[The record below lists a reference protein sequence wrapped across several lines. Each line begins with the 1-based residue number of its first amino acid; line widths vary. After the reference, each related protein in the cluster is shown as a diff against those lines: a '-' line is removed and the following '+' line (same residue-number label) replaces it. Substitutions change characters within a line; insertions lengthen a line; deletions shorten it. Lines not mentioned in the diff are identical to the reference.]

1 MGEGSDRQLDDGA
14 GQIARSLLPAGAS
27 VGPYI
32 VVRLLKSAEAG
43 PIYLARAGEV
53 PGGDGGHPAEGTAPV
68 VHLIE
73 RPAGGHDGVRPLLA
87 LGLHHPGLLAP
98 RAIVSQGGHDYLVV
112 EAVEEVEPAEA
123 RPPLDAAGALA
134 AGVELADI
142 LTYLHQT
149 GVAHLRV
156 SPATVVVQGG
166 RAWLAGVEEAQLFHP
181 LDPQARPLFA
191 RDANFLARTL
201 GVLAGVTDSDVAA
214 NRADPAAAA
223 LATIVERGA
232 ANEFSAASEVGI
244 ACSAAL
250 PRQEPSGVTVAPA
263 SATGRLMF
271 SVAIATSVGRQRAEN
286 QDAAASAMID
296 VRDDVDGG
304 ARATVP
310 AVVFLVADGMGG
322 EERGELASRITS
334 RTVVAETLRHLA
346 LPVLQTPVE
355 AALAG
360 LAGADAVSPRPV
372 DALLSA
378 ARTANT
384 HVRKL
389 GAILGKA
396 TGTTLTAI
404 AAIGARAALIHVGD
418 SRAYLLRHGELTQL
432 TEDHTILARLKAIDH
447 PLLHDPDFAVPR
459 NYLYRSVG
467 QEDDPEFDAIELP
480 LAPGDRFLL
489 CSDGLWDEV
498 DDATLLTVL
507 ADGGTP
513 QECADA
519 LVAAA
524 DAGGGHDNSTAV
536 VIFVADSGPAATDAP
551 GEGSGTDA

>member
-1 MGEGSDRQLDDGA
+1 
-14 GQIARSLLPAGAS
+14 
-27 VGPYI
+27 VGP
-32 VVRLLKSAEAG
+32 V
-43 PIYLARAGEV
+43 YLARAAEAPV
-53 PGGDGGHPAEGTAPV
+53 GDGGNRAEGVAPV
-68 VHLIE
+68 VHLVE
-73 RPAGGHDGVRPLLA
+73 RPAGGHDGIRPLLA

-98 RAIVSQGGHDYLVV
+98 CAVISQGERDYLVV

-123 RPPLDAAGALA
+123 RPPLDGAGALA
-134 AGVELADI
+134 AGVELADV
-142 LTYLHQT
+142 LTYLHQA

-156 SPATVVVQGG
+156 SPATVVVQSGHA
-166 RAWLAGVEEAQLFHP
+166 RLAGVEEAQLIHP

-201 GVLAGVTDSDVAA
+201 GVLAGVTDSDAAA
-214 NRADPAAAA
+214 NRADSAAAA

-232 ANEFSAASEVGI
+232 ANGFSAASEVGI

-250 PRQEPSGVTVAPA
+250 PRREPSGVAEVLPVAA
-263 SATGRLMF
+263 GRLTF
-271 SVAIATSVGRQRAEN
+271 SVAIATSVGRQRTEN

-296 VRDDVDGG
+296 VRDDVEGS

-322 EERGELASRITS
+322 EERGELASRITT
-334 RTVVAETLRHLA
+334 RTVVMETLRHLA

-360 LAGADAVSPRPV
+360 LVGADAVSPRPV

-384 HVRKL
+384 QVRKL

-418 SRAYLLRHGELTQL
+418 SRAYLLRHGELTLL

-498 DDATLLTVL
+498 DDATLRTVL
-507 ADGGTP
+507 SDGATP
-513 QECADA
+513 QECADT
-519 LVAAA
+519 LVATA

-536 VIFVADSGPAATDAP
+536 VIFITDSGLAARAAP
-551 GEGSGTDA
+551 GEGSGMDA